1 MRLNKVTRWVKRS
14 PFYLLYAQ
22 LQTPELRIITISD
35 AAFRREDETGLAMR
49 GAQICLGENHGDHP
63 GGRVHQLEWYSK
75 RQRRI
80 TRSTFGAELN
90 ALGDGHEQAKVIGF
104 AFCEL
109 MSRTVLTAH
118 DLCQM
123 DDKGTWPIQLHAAI
137 DCRSVFDAL
146 AVEEPKRPTESS
158 LIMLLLQ
165 LKEQLSSGSLRK
177 LWWVSTT
184 DMSADGL
191 NKGAVSRSGI
201 MKLCMTGTWALT
213 MDCVFHEDKI
223 KGKLHS

>member
-1 MRLNKVTRWVKRS
+1 
-14 PFYLLYAQ
+14 
-22 LQTPELRIITISD
+22 
-35 AAFRREDETGLAMR
+35 MR

-109 MSRTVLTAH
+109 MSRTVLTAR
-118 DLCQM
+118 DLCLM
-123 DDKGTWPIQLHAAI
+123 DDNGTWPIQLHAAI
-137 DCRSVFDAL
+137 DCRSVFDSL
-146 AVEEPKRPTESS
+146 ANEEPKKPTESS

-165 LKEQLSSGSLRK
+165 IKSSYLAAHFASCGGSVRPTWLPTALTRA
-177 LWWVSTT
+177 V
-184 DMSADGL
+184 SADP
-191 NKGAVSRSGI
+191 AS
-201 MKLCMTGTWALT
+201 
-213 MDCVFHEDKI
+213 
-223 KGKLHS
+223 